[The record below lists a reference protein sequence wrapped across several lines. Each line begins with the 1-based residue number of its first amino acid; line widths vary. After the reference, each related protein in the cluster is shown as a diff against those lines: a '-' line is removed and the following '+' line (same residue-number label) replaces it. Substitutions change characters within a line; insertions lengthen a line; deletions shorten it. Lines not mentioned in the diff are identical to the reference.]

1 MPGNVP
7 VREFH
12 YRLGVPAAGALP
24 GHHRSRSG
32 ASGFEFRA
40 HATLADAPDARRLD
54 LHASLRDPYGRWLV
68 RLNSERKAITVAVVA
83 DLSASMAFDGAVRR
97 PDVLAD
103 FVAALAHSAWR
114 TGDAYA
120 FVGCDDT
127 VRLDL
132 LLPPTRQRGAGAALA
147 ARLRGL
153 AGHGRQ
159 AVALPLAHRHLPARR
174 SLVFVASDFLLPI
187 DLVDRTLASL
197 AAHVVVP
204 VVLRD
209 RAEFAL
215 AAPYGL
221 APVVEPESGRSAWL
235 WWRPALRERWAAAAA
250 AHQAALDAVFRR
262 HRVAPLVI
270 EGRFD
275 ADAVTRHF
283 AA

>member
-1 MPGNVP
+1 MPGSAP

-12 YRLGVPAAGALP
+12 YRIGVPAAGSLP

-32 ASGFEFRA
+32 AGGFEFRA

-54 LHASLRDPYGRWLV
+54 LHASLRDPFGRWLV
-68 RLNSERKAITVAVVA
+68 RLNSERKAITVAAVA
-83 DLSASMAFDGAVRR
+83 DLSASMAFEGAVRR
-97 PDVLAD
+97 REVLAD
-103 FVAALAHSAWR
+103 FVGALAHSAWR

-120 FVGCDDT
+120 FVGCDES
-127 VRLDL
+127 VRPDL

-147 ARLRGL
+147 ARLRAA
-153 AGHGRQ
+153 AGQGRQ
-159 AVALPLAHRHLPARR
+159 ASALPLAHRHLPARR
-174 SLVFVASDFLLPI
+174 SLVFVVSDFLLPI

-221 APVVEPESGRSAWL
+221 APVVEPESGRTAWL

-250 AHQAALDAVFRR
+250 ARQAALDDVFRR
-262 HRVAPLVI
+262 HRVAPLVV
-270 EGRFD
+270 EGAFD